1 MVLEQAF
8 SIFLFVRD
16 CCINEIGYV
25 CYPIDVDD
33 NNVANTMRSNVSN
46 DFATSEKIELS
57 SAILLDDY
65 QASCRLGT
73 HLKYFEQIFRQE
85 KAVAEPLLLIT
96 YIVDGQ
102 PKIDLTVDHS
112 PFLYTEEV
120 QKISHRGSGVMHDYL
135 EHYMTK
141 NGFNIPSL
149 INDDYYTAIRL
160 LFNNGLYISCAKLLL
175 SCIDSI
181 GFVEFGN
188 EGNVFVKWLNTYS
201 DLSAHRVTA
210 EEVWELRNG
219 LLHMTNLDSNK
230 VLQGKHSRI
239 MLYVGQQLESKREVE
254 GFKPLNLCTFMMKT
268 MPQAISKWIQTYND
282 EPSKMESFIKRY
294 DLTVSDIRVAK
305 AHV

>member
-1 MVLEQAF
+1 MEQAF
-8 SIFLFVRD
+8 SIFLFVQD
-16 CCINEIGYV
+16 GYINEIGYV
-25 CYPIDVDD
+25 CYPISVDD
-33 NNVANTMRSNVSN
+33 STMANTMRSNVCK
-46 DFATSEKIELS
+46 DFVSSKKVELS

-65 QASCRLGT
+65 QASSRLGT
-73 HLKYFEQIFRQE
+73 QLKHFEQIFKQE
-85 KAVAEPLLLIT
+85 NAVADPLILTT

-102 PKIDLTVDHS
+102 PKVDLVADHS

-120 QKISHRGSGVMHDYL
+120 QKTSCRGSGVMPDYL

-141 NGFNIPSL
+141 NGFNTPSL

-201 DLSAHRVTA
+201 DLSVHGVTA

-230 VLQGKHSRI
+230 VLQGKRSRI
-239 MLYVGQQLESKREVE
+239 MLYVGHQLESEREVE
-254 GFKPLNLCTFMMKT
+254 GFKLLNLYTFMT
-268 MPQAISKWIQTYND
+268 NTIPQAISKWIQSYND

-294 DLTVSDIRVAK
+294 DLTVSDIRVIK